1 MQNQVTSTLN
11 GRRILVVDDEM
22 AIRKALRARFEE
34 ESANVDTAEDVG
46 SARKAVGSIEYDL
59 LVLDHRLPDGTGLA
73 LLDQLKE
80 TGYPAEVIMMTAYS
94 STQDAVRAMKI
105 GAADYVMK
113 PFDLDEMVLVAER
126 ALDHR
131 ALRGEVQ
138 RLRKRDRAYFSIDN
152 LIGESKSMVE
162 LRRLIEKIASSG
174 ARTILIGGESG
185 TGKDLVARAI
195 HYASHQADQPFLNI
209 TCTALTESLLE
220 SELFG
225 HEKGAFTDAKQAK
238 AGLFE
243 QADQGTIFLD
253 EVGDMPLSLQAKLL
267 RFLESKQFRRVGGLK
282 DITVEVRI
290 IAATN
295 RDLDS
300 LIHQG
305 AFRSDLYYRL
315 NVIPIEIE
323 PLRKRREDIPVL
335 VRHFLEMFADELRKP
350 ISGFTQE
357 ASQALTKHDW
367 PGNVREL
374 KNCLERAV
382 LLAGSEQL
390 TLDDIPRN
398 LRGDSPAGGSVDDGR
413 LLLLPEA
420 GVILDDLVRDL
431 LDQSLE
437 RCGGNKSR
445 AATLLGIHRDQ
456 VRYWVKKYGL
466 KRWIRTRAKN
476 RSPAEHS

>member
-1 MQNQVTSTLN
+1 MQNQVTSSLN

-34 ESANVDTAEDVG
+34 ESAHVDTAEDVAA
-46 SARKAVGSIEYDL
+46 ARKGVRNLDYDL

-73 LLDQLKE
+73 LLDQLKN
-80 TGYPAEVIMMTAYS
+80 TGYPAEVVMMTAYS
-94 STQDAVRAMKI
+94 STQDAVKAMKM

-131 ALRGEVQ
+131 ALRGEVK
-138 RLRKRDRAYFSIDN
+138 RLRARDRAFFSVDN
-152 LIGESKSMVE
+152 LIGDSKSMVD
-162 LRRLIEKIASSG
+162 LRHLIEKIASSG
-174 ARTILIGGESG
+174 ARTILVGGESG

-195 HYASHQADQPFLNI
+195 HYASPQANQPFLNI

-238 AGLFE
+238 EGLFE
-243 QADQGTIFLD
+243 QADGGTIFLD

-267 RFLESKQFRRVGGLK
+267 RFLESKQFRRVGGLR

-295 RDLDS
+295 RDLES
-300 LIHQG
+300 LIQQG

-323 PLRKRREDIPVL
+323 PLRDRREDIPVL
-335 VRHFLEMFADELRKP
+335 VNHFLGVFADELRKP
-350 ISGFTQE
+350 VSGFTQD
-357 ASQALTKHDW
+357 AMQALTSHDW

-374 KNCLERAV
+374 KNCVERAV
-382 LLAGSEQL
+382 LLAGSEEL
-390 TLDDIPRN
+390 SLDDVPRN
-398 LRGDSPAGGSVDDGR
+398 LRGDSKVAAPEDGQR
-413 LLLLPEA
+413 LLMLPEE
-420 GVILDDLVRDL
+420 GLILDDLVRDL
-431 LDQSLE
+431 LDQALV
-437 RCGGNKSR
+437 RCAGNKSR

-476 RSPAEHS
+476 RTQEEQS

>member
-1 MQNQVTSTLN
+1 MQTDVTSSLN
-11 GRRILVVDDEM
+11 SRKILVVDDEM

-34 ESANVDTAEDVG
+34 ESALVDTAEDVAA
-46 SARKAVGSIEYDL
+46 ARKAVGSMDYDL

-73 LLDQLKE
+73 LLDQLKA
-80 TGYPAEVIMMTAYS
+80 TGYPAEVVMMTAYS

-126 ALDHR
+126 ALEHR
-131 ALRGEVQ
+131 ALRGEVK
-138 RLRKRDRAYFSIDN
+138 RLRDRDRAYFNVDN
-152 LIGESKSMVE
+152 LIGVSKSMVE
-162 LRRLIEKIASSG
+162 LRHLIEKIAVSG

-195 HYASHQADQPFLNI
+195 HYASPEADRPFLNI

-238 AGLFE
+238 MGLFE
-243 QADQGTIFLD
+243 QADGGTIFLD
-253 EVGDMPLSLQAKLL
+253 EVGDMPINLQAKLL
-267 RFLESKQFRRVGGLK
+267 RFLESKQFRRVGGLR

-295 RDLDS
+295 RDLDQ
-300 LIHQG
+300 LIHDGQ
-305 AFRSDLYYRL
+305 FRSDLYYRL

-323 PLRKRREDIPVL
+323 PLRDRRDDIPVL
-335 VRHFLEMFADELRKP
+335 VNHFLESFAEELRKP
-350 ISGFTQE
+350 ISGFSRE
-357 ASQALTKHDW
+357 AMRVLTNHDW

-374 KNCLERAV
+374 RNCLERAV
-382 LLAGSEQL
+382 LLASGPDL
-390 TLDDIPRN
+390 GVDDIPRH
-398 LRGDSPAGGSVDDGR
+398 LRGETPAMAREDGQR
-413 LLLLPEA
+413 LLVLPDG
-420 GVILDDLVRDL
+420 GVVLDELVKDL
-431 LDQSLE
+431 LDQALV
-437 RCGGNKSR
+437 RCAGNKSR

-466 KRWIRTRAKN
+466 KRWIRTRAKT
-476 RSPAEHS
+476 SAEAER